1 MKLDTEH
8 NYAFRRRLNQVH
20 QPDRRNRL
28 ATPAAKETAL
38 TDDWTIV
45 LPLEASD
52 YLFQVAQD
60 LQDYLAVSMNVAVK
74 IIRLDQADGAA
85 GSDARIIAIGA
96 RDDFRERG
104 RRLRKPRAF
113 RLQVEPGR
121 IVITGQDERGAAQG
135 CYRLEDIMNL
145 REAPF
150 IPQQDTV
157 REPLFAPRMV
167 HSGWGIDNFP
177 DQHLNAIAHAGIDAI
192 LVFTKDINMTNTGHL
207 DFANLIDRAEAFGL
221 DVYFYSYM
229 KSRKHPDD
237 PEAVAF
243 YENSYGKLIRTF
255 PKAKGI
261 VFVGESCE
269 FPSKDERTKGRLRL
283 DPAPPGQE
291 NDKRPSPG
299 WWPCRDYPQWLN
311 LVKGIMRQYN
321 PDLDVV
327 FWTYNWGLAP
337 AQDRLALINNLPT
350 DISLEVT
357 FEMFENIV
365 KNGIN
370 TRCVDYTASFVG
382 PGTYFRTEAET
393 ARQRGIPL
401 YAMSNTGGLSWDFGV
416 IPYQPIPYQWKRRWD
431 ALRQAHADWGLNGLM
446 ECHHFGWWPSFIS
459 ELSKEA
465 YWTNGDDFDT
475 HLRRLAER
483 DFGADGAD
491 DALHAWQLWSD
502 AANDYVPT
510 NEDQYGPFRIGPS
523 YPLLFLDQ
531 DITFP
536 DVPYA
541 HFGARIMKPKYRSHA
556 PTDVPAEIALLTR
569 MEKKMRKGVQALKRA
584 ARTSPPRRRE
594 DVARM
599 ILLGSFMA
607 CAIRT
612 TIHAKQWFLCS
623 QVLRSDNAARDGVL
637 AALDEMTA
645 IAKREI
651 DNARQAIPLV
661 EQDSRLG
668 WEPSMEY
675 MTDKPRLEWKIAQVT
690 EVINELIP
698 AYRKNLTP

>member
-1 MKLDTEH
+1 MKLEAEH

-20 QPDRRNRL
+20 LPDRRNPH
-28 ATPAAKETAL
+28 AQPNAKETVL
-38 TDDWTIV
+38 DDTWTII
-45 LPLEASD
+45 LASEASD
-52 YLFQVAQD
+52 YLFRVAQD
-60 LQDYLAVSMNVAVK
+60 LQDYLAVSMGIAVK
-74 IIRLDQADGAA
+74 VIRHDHAAEAADT
-85 GSDARIIAIGA
+85 GSRIIAIGA
-96 RDDFRERG
+96 RDDFSGRG
-104 RRLRKPRAF
+104 RRLRKSRSF
-113 RLQVEPGR
+113 RLQVTSEC
-121 IVITGQDERGAAQG
+121 IVVTGYDERGAAQG

-150 IPQQDTV
+150 IPAQDTV
-157 REPLFAPRMV
+157 REPIFAPRMT

-192 LVFTKDINMTNTGHL
+192 LVFVKDINMTNTGHL

-237 PEAVAF
+237 PEAEAF
-243 YENSYGKLIRTF
+243 YENMYGKLIKTF
-255 PKAKGI
+255 PRVKGI

-283 DPAPPGQE
+283 DPVPPGQE
-291 NDKRPSPG
+291 NDKRPFPG

-311 LVKGIMRQYN
+311 LVKGIMRKYN

-327 FWTYNWGLAP
+327 FWTYNWGWAP
-337 AQDRLALINNLPT
+337 AQDRIALINSLPT

-365 KNGIN
+365 KNGIT

-382 PGTYFRTEAET
+382 PGTYFRTEAE
-393 ARQRGIPL
+393 AASARGIPL
-401 YAMSNTGGLSWDFGV
+401 YAMSNTGGVSWDFGV

-431 ALRQAHADWGLNGLM
+431 ALLQAHRDWGLSGLM

-465 YWTNGDDFDT
+465 YWIGGDDFDS
-475 HLRRLAER
+475 HIRRIAER
-483 DFGADGAD
+483 DFGQEGAD
-491 DALHAWQLWSD
+491 DALRAWQLWSD

-523 YPLLFLDQ
+523 YPFLFLDQ
-531 DITFP
+531 EVTFP

-556 PTDVPAEIALLTR
+556 PADVPAEIVLLTK
-569 MEKKMRKGVQALKRA
+569 MEKKMRKGVQTLKRA
-584 ARTSPPRRRE
+584 IRFAPPRRRE
-594 DVARM
+594 YATRM
-599 ILLGSFMA
+599 ILLGDFMA
-607 CAIRT
+607 RAIRT

-623 QVLRSDNAARDGVL
+623 QVLRAENPEREGVL
-637 AALDEMTA
+637 AALDEMIV
-645 IAKREI
+645 IANREI
-651 DNARQAIPLV
+651 ANAKQTIPLV

-690 EVINELIP
+690 EVVNELIP
-698 AYRKNLTP
+698 KYRKNLAP